1 MAEIKDLQKV
11 IEGMDKVKSP
21 SPVSLF
27 PELDTT
33 ARKTREYFDQRRIFD
48 EELKTDSSLLQRLS
62 HS

>member
-21 SPVSLF
+21 SHVSLF
-27 PELDTT
+27 PELDIN
-33 ARKTREYFDQRRIFD
+33 ARKAREYFDQRRIFD